1 MRRLRCGDVQW
12 MSLKSHSVVSVHTGT
27 WMSAAWP
34 GILLT
39 CHCWLSVVVLL
50 VFLIRTFV
58 CSWMQQDLIPFA
70 SPASSTFLEIVKG
83 VKVGRSV
90 PSDFFSF
97 IFFQWLYIKSP
108 SRARLHAMCF
118 MPITFPQPLQH
129 WEVQR
134 LFALHRWGIWNSE
147 LKSLLRLLAGDRGTQ
162 ENSPGLSDPIAHPSA
177 ASTAS

>member
-1 MRRLRCGDVQW
+1 MRSLRRGDVQW

-90 PSDFFSF
+90 PSDFFPLSF
-97 IFFQWLYIKSP
+97 FSGCISSP
-108 SRARLHAMCF
+108 PQGPGFMLCVLCPSPFLSLCSTERYSDYLHCTGEA
-118 MPITFPQPLQH
+118 
-129 WEVQR
+129 
-134 LFALHRWGIWNSE
+134 SE
-147 LKSLLRLLAGDRGTQ
+147 TQ
-162 ENSPGLSDPIAHPSA
+162 SWSHYSGY
-177 ASTAS
+177 